1 MRVARRLRVR
11 GRVQGVG
18 FRYFVAEAARASG
31 VHGWVRNCP
40 DGSVEAL
47 AVGDLGAVDRLEDA
61 VRRGP
66 ALARV
71 DTVDVS
77 AEVSADSMDGFRITT

>member
-1 MRVARRLRVR
+1 MREARRLHVR

-18 FRYFVAEAARASG
+18 FRHFVAKAARASG

-47 AVGDLGAVDRLEDA
+47 AVGDVGAVDRFEAA

-77 AEVSADSMDGFRITT
+77 VEASVGSVDGFRITT